1 MGAFTI
7 YAIKSAL
14 CLALLYLPYTLLMR
28 RDTFHA
34 FNRVMLLSIVALSL
48 VLPLFKPLSFL
59 PQGEM
64 ISHPIE
70 SLEEAIYTTS
80 YSLPIEASPIEV
92 ETEGAFSSIE
102 SLPIEGEKEGVLWA
116 SILVLI
122 YIIGVVVCIGW
133 KVFQLIQ
140 LYRYIPSNCLWKDTI
155 DGIQVY
161 AHFDEVC
168 PFSWMNT
175 IVITDE
181 DFKNNPSVMQHER
194 AHIRLH
200 HSWDNLFVSAVEVLQ
215 WFNPCIWMLDS
226 SLREVHEY
234 EADAEVLNQGVALQ
248 NYQSL
253 LIRKAI
259 GTSSYAFA
267 NGFNHSLLKKRIK
280 MMMKKK
286 SNRWSCTKAVY
297 LLPVAAVALA
307 AFATPEFAEKA
318 DAISDSNLED
328 LMPVE
333 TTTKRVDSALP
344 FQGER
349 GEDLSSSSITQPL
362 WVLNGNMV
370 DWTYSFDEKAIEGK
384 SPNEYISQ
392 VTNIPADAIASISIF
407 KSSEATLRWGSRG
420 KNGVV
425 EIVAGVRIRYN
436 PKVESGE
443 IVYGHLYDY
452 DGPVNATISEVKDD
466 KKTVVQSVSPNEIGE
481 FQLKVIDPE
490 NMLLI
495 TSPNHQQVS
504 QPIRRTFYNI
514 RMQKTDSSLDIKP
527 DVIVKGNVVDKDGK
541 PMNTVM
547 IVESDK
553 YGRIV
558 KQTETDAN
566 GNFALSMQ
574 DSENA
579 VQAVNK
585 GFYSVALMRT
595 NQQQKI
601 VMKPDQNIISGIVVD
616 EQGKPLIMATITE
629 KDEDNE
635 MRIWAQKLPN
645 AKGQF
650 TIRVYDLSH
659 YLSVS
664 CPGYETRKI
673 KISGQQL
680 KVVLKESS
688 NTTKLSTT
696 DTSPIEGEILRICE
710 NMPQFPGGEQAM
722 LKFIADNT
730 KYPKEAKER
739 GIEGRVMVEVIID
752 KNGKIREPKI
762 ILSNDQSLNN
772 EAMRVVQSMPDWEPG
787 TLRGEPKNVRYT
799 ISFRFQIPA
808 TTAKE

>member
-1 MGAFTI
+1 MGALTI

-28 RDTFHA
+28 RDTLHA
-34 FNRVMLLSIVALSL
+34 FNRVLLLSIVALSL

-102 SLPIEGEKEGVLWA
+102 SLPIEGEKEGGLWA

-122 YIIGVVVCIGW
+122 YIIGVVVCLGW
-133 KVFQLIQ
+133 KILQLIR

-155 DGIQVY
+155 DGIKVY
-161 AHFDEVC
+161 GHFDEVC

-175 IVITDE
+175 IVITDD

-234 EADAEVLNQGVALQ
+234 EADAAVLTQGITLPD
-248 NYQSL
+248 YQRL

-286 SNRWSCTKAVY
+286 TNCWSCTKALY

-318 DAISDSNLED
+318 DAISESNLVTSFSSPQGGE
-328 LMPVE
+328 E
-333 TTTKRVDSALP
+333 ALP

-349 GEDLSSSSITQPL
+349 GEDLRLSSITQPL

-384 SPNEYISQ
+384 IPEEYISQ
-392 VTNIPADAIASISIF
+392 ITNIPADAIESISIL
-407 KSSEATLRWGSRG
+407 KSTAATQKWGRRG
-420 KNGVV
+420 KNGVI
-425 EIVAGVRIRYN
+425 EIVAAVKNERI

-443 IVYGHLYDY
+443 IVYGHLYDN

-466 KKTVVQSVSPNEIGE
+466 NKTVVQSVSPNEIGE
-481 FQLKVIDPE
+481 FQLKVINPD
-490 NMLLI
+490 NKLLI
-495 TSPNHQQVS
+495 TSPNHQQVR

-514 RMQKTDSSLDIKP
+514 RLQKMDSSLDIKP
-527 DVIVKGNVVDKDGK
+527 GDIVKGNVVDENGT
-541 PMNTVM
+541 PMEKVY
-547 IVESDK
+547 IVEYDK
-553 YGRIV
+553 YKRIA
-558 KQTETDAN
+558 KQTKTDAN
-566 GNFALSMQ
+566 GDFALSIL
-574 DSENA
+574 DSEHTVRA
-579 VQAVNK
+579 VYTGYN
-585 GFYSVALMRT
+585 SETVAKT
-595 NQQQKI
+595 SQKQKI

-659 YLSVS
+659 YLFVS

-710 NMPQFPGGEQAM
+710 NMPQFPGGERAM
-722 LKFIADNT
+722 LKFIAENT

-739 GIEGRVMVEVIID
+739 GIEGRVMIEVIID

-762 ILSNDQSLNN
+762 ILPNDQSLNN

-787 TLRGEPKNVRYT
+787 ALRGEPKNVRYT
-799 ISFRFQIPA
+799 IPFRFRIPD

>member
-1 MGAFTI
+1 MLGTFTI

-34 FNRVMLLSIVALSL
+34 FNRVLLLCIVVLSL
-48 VLPLFKPLSFL
+48 VLPLFNIPV
-59 PQGEM
+59 
-64 ISHPIE
+64 ISN
-70 SLEEAIYTTS
+70 A
-80 YSLPIEASPIEV
+80 LPIEEV
-92 ETEGAFSSIE
+92 SITSELDEAFGFVEEDVPMMEETYVITPTATNETIVK
-102 SLPIEGEKEGVLWA
+102 PVITWA

-133 KVFQLIQ
+133 KAFQLIQ
-140 LYRYIPSNCLWKDTI
+140 LYRYMPSNCLWKDTI
-155 DGIQVY
+155 DGIKVY

-200 HSWDNLFVSAVEVLQ
+200 HSWDNLFVSFVEVLQ

-234 EADAEVLNQGVALQ
+234 EADAAVLTQGVTLQ

-307 AFATPEFAEKA
+307 AFATSEFVEKA
-318 DAISDSNLED
+318 DAISDSNLEE
-328 LMPVE
+328 LMP
-333 TTTKRVDSALP
+333 
-344 FQGER
+344 
-349 GEDLSSSSITQPL
+349 EDPKEEAQSPAEFITHPL

-370 DWTYSFDEKAIEGK
+370 DWTYSFDEKAMEGK
-384 SPNEYISQ
+384 IPEEYISQ
-392 VTNIPADAIASISIF
+392 VTNIPTDAIESISIL
-407 KSSEATLRWGSRG
+407 KSTAATRKWGSKG
-420 KNGVV
+420 ENGVI
-425 EIVAGVRIRYN
+425 EIVAAVKNERIA
-436 PKVESGE
+436 KVESGE
-443 IVYGHLYDY
+443 IIYGHLYDN

-466 KKTVVQSVSPNEIGE
+466 NKTVVQSISPNEVGE
-481 FQLKVIDPE
+481 FQLKVISPD
-490 NMLLI
+490 NNLLI
-495 TSPNHQQVS
+495 TSPNHQQVR

-514 RMQKTDSSLDIKP
+514 QMQKTDPSSDIKP
-527 DVIVKGNVVDKDGK
+527 GDIVKGNVVDENGK
-541 PMNTVM
+541 PMQMVVISELDENM
-547 IVESDK
+547 
-553 YGRIV
+553 RIV
-558 KQTETDAN
+558 AHATTDVNGDFSLKVVNPAPILSVMYINYETQK
-566 GNFALSMQ
+566 LKITS
-574 DSENA
+574 SP
-579 VQAVNK
+579 
-585 GFYSVALMRT
+585 L
-595 NQQQKI
+595 KI
-601 VMKPDQNIISGIVVD
+601 VMKPEKGVDSNLKPEDIVKGKVTD
-616 EQGKPLIMATITE
+616 ENGKPLE
-629 KDEDNE
+629 KVSIVETNRYGGKYTKAETDVNGDFALEILNPVNRLSIE
-635 MRIWAQKLPN
+635 HHGYISQMVNMTSTPMKIVLRPAENVKEEQLP
-645 AKGQF
+645 
-650 TIRVYDLSH
+650 
-659 YLSVS
+659 
-664 CPGYETRKI
+664 
-673 KISGQQL
+673 
-680 KVVLKESS
+680 
-688 NTTKLSTT
+688 
-696 DTSPIEGEILRICE
+696 PIEGEILQICE

-722 LKFIADNT
+722 QKFIAENT

-799 ISFRFQIPA
+799 ISFRFQIPV

>member
-28 RDTFHA
+28 RDTFHT
-34 FNRVMLLSIVALSL
+34 FNRVLLLSIVALSL
-48 VLPLFKPLSFL
+48 VLPLFNIPVISNAL
-59 PQGEM
+59 PFEE
-64 ISHPIE
+64 ISVSNE
-70 SLEEAIYTTS
+70 LDE
-80 YSLPIEASPIEV
+80 
-92 ETEGAFSSIE
+92 AFSFVEEDVPMMEDTYAITPTATVKTIE
-102 SLPIEGEKEGVLWA
+102 KPVITWA

-122 YIIGVVVCIGW
+122 YIIGVVVCLGW
-133 KVFQLIQ
+133 KGLQLIR

-155 DGIQVY
+155 DGIKVY

-175 IVITDE
+175 IVINDE
-181 DFKNNPSVMQHER
+181 DFRNNPSVMQHER

-234 EADAEVLNQGVALQ
+234 EADAAVLTQGITLPD
-248 NYQSL
+248 YQRL

-286 SNRWSCTKAVY
+286 TNRWSCTKALY

-307 AFATPEFAEKA
+307 AFATPEFTEKA
-318 DAISDSNLED
+318 DAISDSNLVTSLLSPQRGE
-328 LMPVE
+328 E
-333 TTTKRVDSALP
+333 ALP
-344 FQGER
+344 F
-349 GEDLSSSSITQPL
+349 SPSHPL

-370 DWTYSFDEKAIEGK
+370 DWTYSFDEKAMEGK
-384 SPNEYISQ
+384 IPEEYISQ
-392 VTNIPADAIASISIF
+392 VTNIPVGLIESISIL
-407 KSSEATLRWGSRG
+407 KSTAAIRKWGSKG
-420 KNGVV
+420 ENGVV
-425 EIVAGVRIRYN
+425 EIVAGKRTRYV
-436 PKVESGE
+436 PKVERGE
-443 IVYGHLYDY
+443 IIYGHLYDN
-452 DGPVNATISEVKDD
+452 DGPVHATISEVKDD
-466 KKTVVQSVSPNEIGE
+466 NKTVVQSVLPNEIGE
-481 FQLKVIDPE
+481 FQLKVISPD
-490 NMLLI
+490 NNLLI
-495 TSPNHQQVS
+495 TSPNHQQVR

-514 RMQKTDSSLDIKP
+514 QMRKADSSSDINSEI
-527 DVIVKGNVVDKDGK
+527 IVRGNVVDENGK
-541 PMNTVM
+541 PMEKVY

-558 KQTETDAN
+558 KQTETETN
-566 GNFALSMQ
+566 GAFALSVQ
-574 DSENA
+574 DSEHVVRA
-579 VQAVNK
+579 VYNGYK
-585 GFYSVALMRT
+585 SVKLAKT

-601 VMKPDQNIISGIVVD
+601 IMKPDQNIISGIVVD

-635 MRIWAQKLPN
+635 MRIWTQKLPN

-664 CPGYETRKI
+664 CPGYETQKVKI
-673 KISGQQL
+673 TGHQL
-680 KVVLKESS
+680 KVVLKES
-688 NTTKLSTT
+688 NDTAKFSTT

-710 NMPQFPGGEQAM
+710 NMPQFPGGERAM
-722 LKFIADNT
+722 LKFIAENAR
-730 KYPKEAKER
+730 YPENAQKA
-739 GIEGRVMVEVIID
+739 GVEGMAVVEFIVD
-752 KNGKIREPKI
+752 KKGKIHEPRI
-762 ILSNDQSLNN
+762 IKGLTPAFDEEVL
-772 EAMRVVQSMPDWEPG
+772 RVVRAMPDWEPG
-787 TLRGEPKNVRYT
+787 TMRGEKKNVKFT
-799 ISFRFQIPA
+799 LPVTFKLDQ
-808 TTAKE
+808 AKKK